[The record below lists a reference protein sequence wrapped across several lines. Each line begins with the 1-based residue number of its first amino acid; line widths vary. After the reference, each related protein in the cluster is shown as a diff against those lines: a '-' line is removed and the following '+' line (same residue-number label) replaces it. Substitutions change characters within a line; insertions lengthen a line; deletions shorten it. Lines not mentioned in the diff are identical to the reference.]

1 MNANE
6 IAHYIRFTSWTNDDI
21 NKFVEAV
28 KSARAQLTRQ
38 NIWSFA
44 VGDRVC
50 FNSTRCGFV
59 TGTVEKV
66 AIKYVTVRT
75 SRGLYRV
82 PANML
87 KASKEVDAI
96 VA

>member
-1 MNANE
+1 MNADQ
-6 IAHYIRFTSWTNDDI
+6 IAHYIRFTPWSNEDLS
-21 NKFVEAV
+21 KFVEAV

-38 NIWSFA
+38 NIWSFS

-50 FNSTRCGFV
+50 FNSAKLGFV

-66 AIKYVTVRT
+66 AIKYVTVR
-75 SRGLYRV
+75 SPRGLYKV

-87 KASKEVDAI
+87 KASKEVAA

>member
-1 MNANE
+1 MTADQ
-6 IAHYIRFTSWTNDDI
+6 IAHYIRFTPWSNDDLV
-21 NKFVEAV
+21 KFVDAV
-28 KSARAQLTRQ
+28 KTARAQLTRQ

-50 FNSTRCGFV
+50 FNSQRCGFV

-66 AIKYVTVRT
+66 AIKYVTVR
-75 SRGLYRV
+75 SPRGLYRV

-87 KASKEVDAI
+87 KASKEVAA

>member
-1 MNANE
+1 MNADQ
-6 IAHYIRFTSWTNDDI
+6 IAHYIRFTPWTNDDI

-87 KASKEVDAI
+87 KASKEVAA

>member
-1 MNANE
+1 MNADQ
-6 IAHYIRFTSWTNDDI
+6 IAHYIRFTPWSNEDLS
-21 NKFVEAV
+21 KFVDAV

-38 NIWSFA
+38 NIWSFT

-50 FNSTRCGFV
+50 FNSAKLGFV

-75 SRGLYRV
+75 PRGLYRV

-87 KASKEVDAI
+87 KASKEVAA

>member
-1 MNANE
+1 MNADQ
-6 IAHYIRFTSWTNDDI
+6 IAHYIRFTPWSNEDI
-21 NKFVEAV
+21 SKFVEAV
-28 KSARAQLTRQ
+28 KFARAQLTRQ
-38 NIWSFA
+38 NIWSFT

-50 FNSTRCGFV
+50 FNSAKLGFV

-66 AIKYVTVRT
+66 AIKYVTVR
-75 SRGLYRV
+75 SPRGLYRV

-87 KASKEVDAI
+87 KASKEVAA

>member
-1 MNANE
+1 MNADQ
-6 IAHYIRFTSWTNDDI
+6 IANYIRFTPWTNDDI

>member
-1 MNANE
+1 MNADQ
-6 IAHYIRFTSWTNDDI
+6 IAHYIRFTPWTNDDI
-21 NKFVEAV
+21 NKFVDAV
-28 KSARAQLTRQ
+28 KFARAQLTRQ

-75 SRGLYRV
+75 PRGLYRV